1 MAKYRFS
8 PVRLIAIERIG
19 QTVYEH
25 DDKSWLGTIVEL
37 SDDGEL
43 AKVNWGH
50 GVVAWTECR
59 DLRTG
64 FEQD

>member
-1 MAKYRFS
+1 MN
-8 PVRLIAIERIG
+8 IG